1 MKKKYQIKNRYIN
14 KIIVEM
20 EAENFKEVV
29 TKNKAN
35 LQGANLQGA
44 NLQGADLQGANLQGA
59 NLRGVDLQE
68 ADLQGADL
76 RGANLWRAKIK
87 ITQKEDLIKCL
98 GVTIEA

>member
-35 LQGANLQGA
+35 LQGA
-44 NLQGADLQGANLQGA
+44 DLQGV
-59 NLRGVDLQE
+59 NLRRASLW
-68 ADLQGADL
+68 
-76 RGANLWRAKIK
+76 GANLWRAKIK

>member
-35 LQGANLQGA
+35 LRK
-44 NLQGADLQGANLQGA
+44 A
-59 NLRGVDLQE
+59 NLRRADLQE
-68 ADLQGADL
+68 ADLQGVNLRGVDLREADL
-76 RGANLWRAKIK
+76 RKASLWEANLWRAKIK

>member
-35 LQGANLQGA
+35 LQ
-44 NLQGADLQGANLQGA
+44 
-59 NLRGVDLQE
+59 E

-76 RGANLWRAKIK
+76 RRARLWGANLWRAKIK